1 MSAKKSYIPL
11 KLLLSYIALAALVGV
26 VAWFLYSENTL
37 FTKNE
42 NKITVENQKIL
53 KVSQL
58 LSNMYKAE
66 SFVRSTL
73 QSDSDKD
80 FINYT
85 QQIDTL
91 RNEIDSLKILTNS
104 EYQNILLDSVKILLS
119 QKTENIRQ
127 LKIIKSKGTDDKA
140 IKVALQKI
148 SNMEGRLRKL
158 ALEDLFKNPS
168 KLQTN
173 QRRVWEKYVE
183 YINSNVP
190 NDSTNTLSQQALDSM
205 LTVSKKALK
214 DVVAATANKNESLAV
229 QERKLLDNEIL
240 ISEKLR
246 RIVNVLEKELVQ
258 NITINTEN
266 REKSLQKT
274 NQIVAYAALVGFVLT
289 ISFLVLILNDFSKSQ
304 SYKKQLESANQAT
317 QKLLKNREQLIATVS
332 HDLKTPLNTILGY
345 TELLNSSEMSKKQ
358 LNYTSNIKGSSEYI
372 SKLVQDL
379 LDLTQIEAG
388 KISIEAVPYSLR
400 KYIEE
405 VAHNVQ
411 AIYHTKPIE
420 LQISI
425 DKNLEGLIVGDSFRL
440 RQILSNLI
448 GNAYKFTNDG
458 SIKIEATAN
467 EFLKTFTIKV
477 IDTGIGID
485 LSKQQIIFE
494 EFRQADDS
502 VVKKYGGSGL
512 GLTISKKMAELL
524 GGNLQLES
532 EVGRGST
539 FVLILPLVKS
549 LQKEQV
555 ENLVPLSSL
564 ILTAIVVDDDQG
576 LLSLTTEVLQ
586 NAGIKVLSFSNP
598 LMALQAAKN
607 SDFDFIISDIQ
618 MPMIDGFK
626 LLKLIQTDSDNNFSE
641 QPIIALTGR
650 TDLAD
655 SAYYEAG
662 FTKVVKKPY
671 TPNALLNCI
680 SELFQAQQKD
690 LELTSETIDNKSFYL
705 NDLRAFTAS
714 DESKLIEILEI
725 FIEKSRSNLEA
736 LQKAFDSQD
745 ESSIS
750 NICHQMQPMLRQL
763 RATNIANQLSEYEK
777 EPGQIFANAEDFPTL
792 KNEISQLL
800 EEIEDSINNQD
811 RIS

>member
-37 FTKNE
+37 FAKNE

-73 QSDSDKD
+73 QSDSDTEFK
-80 FINYT
+80 NYT

-91 RNEIDSLKILTNS
+91 KNEIDSLKTLANS
-104 EYQNILLDSVKILLS
+104 EYQTVLLDSVKILLT

-127 LKIIKSKGTDDKA
+127 LKIIKSKGTDDLA
-140 IKVALQKI
+140 IKTALQKI
-148 SNMEGRLRKL
+148 DKMEGRLRKL
-158 ALEDLFKNPS
+158 EIEDLFKNPS
-168 KLQTN
+168 KLQGN

-190 NDSTNTLSQQALDSM
+190 NDSTNTLSQKALDSM

-214 DVVAATANKNESLAV
+214 DVVVATANKNESLAV

-258 NITINTEN
+258 NITLNTEN

-274 NQIVAYAALVGFVLT
+274 NEIVTYAALVGFVLT
-289 ISFLVLILNDFSKSQ
+289 MSFLVLILNDFSRSQ
-304 SYKKQLESANQAT
+304 SYKAQLESANLAT
-317 QKLLKNREQLIATVS
+317 KKLLANREQLITTVS
-332 HDLKTPLNTILGY
+332 HDLKTPLSTILGY
-345 TELLNSSEMSKKQ
+345 TELLNNSELSKKQ
-358 LNYTSNIKGSSEYI
+358 LNFIANIKGSSEYI

-388 KISIEAVPYSLR
+388 KISIEAAPYSLR

-405 VAHNVQ
+405 VAYNVQ
-411 AIYHTKPIE
+411 AIYSSKPID
-420 LQISI
+420 LQIAI
-425 DKNLEGLIVGDSFRL
+425 DQGLDGLIIGDSFRL
-440 RQILSNLI
+440 RQILTNLI
-448 GNAYKFTNDG
+448 GNAYKFTNQG
-458 SIKIEATAN
+458 SIRIEATVN

-539 FVLILPLVKS
+539 FVLLLPLIKS
-549 LQKEQV
+549 TKTEQ
-555 ENLVPLSSL
+555 NTDLVPLSTLNLS
-564 ILTAIVVDDDQG
+564 AIVVDDDEG

-586 NAGIKVLSFSNP
+586 NAGIKVLGFSNP

-607 SDFDFIISDIQ
+607 NDFDFIISDIQ

-641 QPIIALTGR
+641 QPTITVTGR

-655 SAYYEAG
+655 STYFKAG
-662 FTKVVKKPY
+662 FTKIVKKPY
-671 TPNALLNCI
+671 TPNTLLNCI
-680 SELFQAQQKD
+680 SELFQAQQNE
-690 LELTSETIDNKSFYL
+690 LELNSVTVDNKSFYL
-705 NDLRAFTAS
+705 DDLRAFTAS
-714 DESKLIEILEI
+714 DEKKLIQILQI
-725 FIEKSRSNLEA
+725 FIAKSRSNLKE
-736 LQKAFDSQD
+736 LQLAFDHQN
-745 ESSIS
+745 ESTIS

-763 RATNIANQLSEYEK
+763 RATKIANQLSEFEK
-777 EPGQIFANAEDFPTL
+777 EPAKIFVNAEDFPTL
-792 KNEISQLL
+792 KDEISELL
-800 EEIEDSINNQD
+800 NQIEGSINNPD
-811 RIS
+811 RTS

>member
-73 QSDSDKD
+73 QSDSNAE
-80 FINYT
+80 FNNYT

-91 RNEIDSLKILTNS
+91 KNEIDSLKTLTNS
-104 EYQNILLDSVKILLS
+104 DYQKVLLDSVKILLS

-127 LKIIKSKGTDDKA
+127 LKIIKSKGTDDLA
-140 IKVALQKI
+140 IKTALQKI
-148 SNMEGRLRKL
+148 DKMEGRLRKL
-158 ALEDLFKNPS
+158 EIEDLFKNPS
-168 KLQTN
+168 KLQSN

-190 NDSTNTLSQQALDSM
+190 NDSTNTLSQKALDSM

-214 DVVAATANKNESLAV
+214 DVVLATASKKESLAV
-229 QERKLLDNEIL
+229 QEQKLLDNEIL

-246 RIVNVLEKELVQ
+246 RIVNILEKELVQ

-274 NQIVAYAALVGFVLT
+274 NKIVAYAALVGFVLT

-304 SYKKQLESANQAT
+304 SYKKQLESANRAT
-317 QKLLKNREQLIATVS
+317 EKLLKNREQLIATVS

-345 TELLNSSEMSKKQ
+345 TELLSTSELSKKQ

-388 KISIEAVPYSLR
+388 KISIEALPFSLR

-405 VAHNVQ
+405 VATNIQ

-420 LQISI
+420 LEIYI
-425 DKNLEGLIVGDSFRL
+425 DESLDGLIVGDSFRL
-440 RQILSNLI
+440 RQILTNLI
-448 GNAYKFTNDG
+448 GNAYKFTNIG
-458 SIKIEATAN
+458 SIRIEATAN

-532 EVGRGST
+532 EVGVGST
-539 FVLILPLVKS
+539 FVLILPLIKS
-549 LQKEQV
+549 TKTEKV
-555 ENLVPLSSL
+555 EDLVPLSSL
-564 ILTAIVVDDDQG
+564 NLTAIVVDDDEG

-586 NAGIKVLSFSNP
+586 NAKIKVLSFSNP
-598 LMALQAAKN
+598 LLALQAAKN
-607 SDFDFIISDIQ
+607 NDFDFIISDIQ
-618 MPMIDGFK
+618 MPIIDGFK

-641 QPIIALTGR
+641 QPTIALTGR

-655 SAYYEAG
+655 SEYYDAG

-680 SELFQAQQKD
+680 SKLFQAQQND

-705 NDLRAFTAS
+705 DDLRAFTAS
-714 DESKLIEILEI
+714 DENKLVEILKI
-725 FIEKSRSNLEA
+725 FINKSRLNLEA
-736 LQKAFDSQD
+736 LQTAYEGRD
-745 ESSIS
+745 ENTIS

-763 RATNIANQLSEYEK
+763 RAIKIANQLSEYER
-777 EPGQIFANAEDFPTL
+777 EPANIFINAEGFPNL
-792 KNEISQLL
+792 KNEISELL
-800 EEIEDSINNQD
+800 NEIEDSVNNPD

>member
-73 QSDSDKD
+73 QSDSNAE
-80 FINYT
+80 FNNYT

-91 RNEIDSLKILTNS
+91 KNEIDSLKTLTNS
-104 EYQNILLDSVKILLS
+104 DYQKVLLDSVKILLS

-127 LKIIKSKGTDDKA
+127 LKIIKSKGTDDLA
-140 IKVALQKI
+140 IKTALQKI
-148 SNMEGRLRKL
+148 DKMEGRLRKL
-158 ALEDLFKNPS
+158 EIEDLFKNPS
-168 KLQTN
+168 KLQSN

-190 NDSTNTLSQQALDSM
+190 NDSTNTLSQKALDSM

-214 DVVAATANKNESLAV
+214 DVVLATASKKESLAV
-229 QERKLLDNEIL
+229 QEQKLLDNEIL

-246 RIVNVLEKELVQ
+246 RIVNILEKELVQ

-274 NQIVAYAALVGFVLT
+274 NKIVAYAALVGFVLT

-304 SYKKQLESANQAT
+304 SYKKQLESANRAT
-317 QKLLKNREQLIATVS
+317 EKLLKNREQLIATVS

-345 TELLNSSEMSKKQ
+345 TELLSTSELSKKQ
-358 LNYTSNIKGSSEYI
+358 LNYTSNIKGSSEDI

-388 KISIEAVPYSLR
+388 KISIEALPFSLR

-405 VAHNVQ
+405 VATNIQ

-420 LQISI
+420 LEIYI
-425 DKNLEGLIVGDSFRL
+425 DESLDGLIVGDSFRL
-440 RQILSNLI
+440 RQILTNLI
-448 GNAYKFTNDG
+448 GNAYKFTNIG
-458 SIKIEATAN
+458 SIRIEATAN

-532 EVGRGST
+532 EVGVGST
-539 FVLILPLVKS
+539 FVLILPLIKS
-549 LQKEQV
+549 TKTEKV
-555 ENLVPLSSL
+555 EDLVPLSSL
-564 ILTAIVVDDDQG
+564 NLTAIVVDDDEG

-586 NAGIKVLSFSNP
+586 NAKIKVLSFSNP
-598 LMALQAAKN
+598 LLALQAAKN
-607 SDFDFIISDIQ
+607 NDFDFIISDIQ
-618 MPMIDGFK
+618 MPIIDGFK

-641 QPIIALTGR
+641 QPTIALTGR

-655 SAYYEAG
+655 SEYYDAG

-680 SELFQAQQKD
+680 SKLFQAQQND

-705 NDLRAFTAS
+705 DDLRAFTAS
-714 DESKLIEILEI
+714 DENKLVEILKI
-725 FIEKSRSNLEA
+725 FINKSRLNLEA
-736 LQKAFDSQD
+736 LQTAYEGRD
-745 ESSIS
+745 ENTIS

-763 RATNIANQLSEYEK
+763 RAIKIANQLSEYER
-777 EPGQIFANAEDFPTL
+777 EPANIFINAEGFPNL
-792 KNEISQLL
+792 KNEISELL
-800 EEIEDSINNQD
+800 NEIEDSVNNPD

>member
-73 QSDSDKD
+73 QSDSNAE
-80 FINYT
+80 FNNYT

-91 RNEIDSLKILTNS
+91 KNEIDSLKTLTNS
-104 EYQNILLDSVKILLS
+104 DYQKVLLDSVKILLS

-127 LKIIKSKGTDDKA
+127 LKIIKSKGTDDLA
-140 IKVALQKI
+140 IKTALQKI
-148 SNMEGRLRKL
+148 DKMEGRLRKL
-158 ALEDLFKNPS
+158 EIEDLFKNPS
-168 KLQTN
+168 KLQSN

-190 NDSTNTLSQQALDSM
+190 NDSTNTLSQKALDSM

-214 DVVAATANKNESLAV
+214 DVVLATASKKESLAV
-229 QERKLLDNEIL
+229 QEQKLLDNEIL

-246 RIVNVLEKELVQ
+246 RIVNILEKELVQ

-274 NQIVAYAALVGFVLT
+274 NKIVAYAALVGFVLT

-304 SYKKQLESANQAT
+304 SYKKQLESANRAT
-317 QKLLKNREQLIATVS
+317 EKLLKNREQLIATVS

-345 TELLNSSEMSKKQ
+345 TELLSTSELSKKQ

-388 KISIEAVPYSLR
+388 KISIEALPFSLR

-405 VAHNVQ
+405 VATNIQ

-420 LQISI
+420 LEIYI
-425 DKNLEGLIVGDSFRL
+425 DESLDGLIVGDSFRL
-440 RQILSNLI
+440 RQILTNLI
-448 GNAYKFTNDG
+448 GNAYKFTNEG
-458 SIKIEATAN
+458 SIRIEATAN

-532 EVGRGST
+532 EVGVGST
-539 FVLILPLVKS
+539 FVLILPLIKS
-549 LQKEQV
+549 TKTEKV
-555 ENLVPLSSL
+555 EDLVPLSSL
-564 ILTAIVVDDDQG
+564 NLTAIVVDDDEG

-586 NAGIKVLSFSNP
+586 NAKIKVLSFSNP
-598 LMALQAAKN
+598 LLALQAAKN
-607 SDFDFIISDIQ
+607 NDFDFIISDIQ
-618 MPMIDGFK
+618 MPIIDGFK

-641 QPIIALTGR
+641 QPTIALTGR

-655 SAYYEAG
+655 SEYYDAG

-680 SELFQAQQKD
+680 SKLFQAQQND

-705 NDLRAFTAS
+705 DDLRAFTAS
-714 DESKLIEILEI
+714 DENKLVEILKI
-725 FIEKSRSNLEA
+725 FINKSRLNLEA
-736 LQKAFDSQD
+736 LQTAYEGRD
-745 ESSIS
+745 ENTIS

-763 RATNIANQLSEYEK
+763 RATKIANQLSEYER
-777 EPGQIFANAEDFPTL
+777 EPANIFINAKSFPNL
-792 KNEISQLL
+792 KNEISELL
-800 EEIEDSINNQD
+800 NEIEDSVNNPD

>member
-73 QSDSDKD
+73 QSDSNAE
-80 FINYT
+80 FNNYT

-91 RNEIDSLKILTNS
+91 KNEIDSLKTLTNS
-104 EYQNILLDSVKILLS
+104 DYQKVLLDSVKILLS

-127 LKIIKSKGTDDKA
+127 LKIIKSKGTDDLA
-140 IKVALQKI
+140 IKTALQKI
-148 SNMEGRLRKL
+148 DKMEGRLRKL
-158 ALEDLFKNPS
+158 EIEDLFKNPS
-168 KLQTN
+168 KLQSN

-190 NDSTNTLSQQALDSM
+190 NDSTNTLSQKALDSM

-214 DVVAATANKNESLAV
+214 DVVLATASKKESLAV
-229 QERKLLDNEIL
+229 QEQKLLDNEIL

-246 RIVNVLEKELVQ
+246 RIVNILEKELVQ

-274 NQIVAYAALVGFVLT
+274 NKIVAYAALVGFVLT

-304 SYKKQLESANQAT
+304 SYKKQLESANRAT
-317 QKLLKNREQLIATVS
+317 EKLLKNREQLIATVS

-345 TELLNSSEMSKKQ
+345 TELLSTSELSKKQ

-388 KISIEAVPYSLR
+388 KISIEALPFSLR

-405 VAHNVQ
+405 VATNIQ

-420 LQISI
+420 LEIYI
-425 DKNLEGLIVGDSFRL
+425 DESLDGLIVGDSFRL
-440 RQILSNLI
+440 RQILTNLI
-448 GNAYKFTNDG
+448 GNAYKFTNEG
-458 SIKIEATAN
+458 SIRIEAAAN

-532 EVGRGST
+532 EVGVGST
-539 FVLILPLVKS
+539 FVLIFPLIKS
-549 LQKEQV
+549 TKIEKV
-555 ENLVPLSSL
+555 EDLVPLSSL
-564 ILTAIVVDDDQG
+564 NLTAIVVDDDEG

-586 NAGIKVLSFSNP
+586 NAKIKVLSFSNP
-598 LMALQAAKN
+598 LLALQAAKN
-607 SDFDFIISDIQ
+607 NDFDFIISDIQ
-618 MPMIDGFK
+618 MPIIDGFK

-641 QPIIALTGR
+641 QPTIALTGR

-655 SAYYEAG
+655 SEYYDAG

-680 SELFQAQQKD
+680 SKLFQAQQND

-705 NDLRAFTAS
+705 DDLRAFTAS
-714 DESKLIEILEI
+714 DENKLVEILKI
-725 FIEKSRSNLEA
+725 FINKSRLNLEA
-736 LQKAFDSQD
+736 LQTAYEGRD
-745 ESSIS
+745 ENTIS

-763 RATNIANQLSEYEK
+763 RATKIANQLSEYER
-777 EPGQIFANAEDFPTL
+777 EPANIFINAEGFPNI
-792 KNEISQLL
+792 KNEISDLL
-800 EEIEDSINNQD
+800 NEIEDSVNNPD

>member
-73 QSDSDKD
+73 QSDSNAE
-80 FINYT
+80 FNNYT

-91 RNEIDSLKILTNS
+91 KNEIDSLKTLTNS
-104 EYQNILLDSVKILLS
+104 DYQKVLLDSVKILLS

-127 LKIIKSKGTDDKA
+127 LKIIKSKGTDDLA
-140 IKVALQKI
+140 IKTALQKI
-148 SNMEGRLRKL
+148 DKMEGRLRKL
-158 ALEDLFKNPS
+158 EIEDLFKNPS
-168 KLQTN
+168 KLQSN

-190 NDSTNTLSQQALDSM
+190 NDSTNTLSQKALDSM

-214 DVVAATANKNESLAV
+214 DVVLATASKKESLAV
-229 QERKLLDNEIL
+229 QEQKLLDNEIL

-246 RIVNVLEKELVQ
+246 RIVNILEKELVQ

-274 NQIVAYAALVGFVLT
+274 NKIVAYAALVGFVLT

-304 SYKKQLESANQAT
+304 SYKKQLESANRAT
-317 QKLLKNREQLIATVS
+317 EKLLKNREQLIATVS

-345 TELLNSSEMSKKQ
+345 TELLSTSELSKKQ

-388 KISIEAVPYSLR
+388 KISIEALPFSLR

-405 VAHNVQ
+405 VATNIQ

-420 LQISI
+420 LEIYI
-425 DKNLEGLIVGDSFRL
+425 DESLDGLIVGDSFRL
-440 RQILSNLI
+440 RQILTNLI
-448 GNAYKFTNDG
+448 GNAYKFTNEG
-458 SIKIEATAN
+458 SIRIEATAN

-532 EVGRGST
+532 EVGVGST
-539 FVLILPLVKS
+539 FVLILPLIKS
-549 LQKEQV
+549 TKTEKV
-555 ENLVPLSSL
+555 EDLVPLSSL
-564 ILTAIVVDDDQG
+564 NLTAIVVDDDEG

-586 NAGIKVLSFSNP
+586 NAKIKVLSFSNP
-598 LMALQAAKN
+598 LLALQAAKN
-607 SDFDFIISDIQ
+607 NDFDFIISDIQ
-618 MPMIDGFK
+618 MPIIDGFK

-641 QPIIALTGR
+641 QPTIALTGR

-655 SAYYEAG
+655 SEYYDAG

-680 SELFQAQQKD
+680 SKLFQAQQND

-705 NDLRAFTAS
+705 DDLRAFTAS
-714 DESKLIEILEI
+714 DENKLVEILKI
-725 FIEKSRSNLEA
+725 FINKSRLNLEA
-736 LQKAFDSQD
+736 LQTAYEGRD
-745 ESSIS
+745 ENTIS
-750 NICHQMQPMLRQL
+750 KICHQMQPMLRQL
-763 RATNIANQLSEYEK
+763 RATKIANQLSEYER
-777 EPGQIFANAEDFPTL
+777 EPANIFINAKGFPNL
-792 KNEISQLL
+792 KNEISELL
-800 EEIEDSINNQD
+800 NEIEDSVNNPD

>member
-42 NKITVENQKIL
+42 NKITIENQKIL

-73 QSDSDKD
+73 QSDSDKE

-91 RNEIDSLKILTNS
+91 KSEIDSLKTLTNS
-104 EYQNILLDSVKILLS
+104 EYQKILLDSVNILLS

-140 IKVALQKI
+140 IKVALEKI

-158 ALEDLFKNPS
+158 ALEDLFKDPS
-168 KLQTN
+168 SLQSN
-173 QRRVWEKYVE
+173 ERRVWEKYVE

-214 DVVAATANKNESLAV
+214 DVVVATANKNESLAL

-246 RIVNVLEKELVQ
+246 RIVDVLEKELVQ

-266 REKSLQKT
+266 REKNLQKT
-274 NQIVAYAALVGFVLT
+274 NKIVAYAALVGFVLT
-289 ISFLVLILNDFSKSQ
+289 LSFLILILNDFSKSQ
-304 SYKKQLESANQAT
+304 SYKKQLESANLAT
-317 QKLLKNREQLIATVS
+317 EKLLQNREQLIATVS

-345 TELLNSSEMSKKQ
+345 TEMLSSSELSKKQ

-388 KISIEAVPYSLR
+388 KISIDAVPFSLR

-405 VAHNVQ
+405 VGHNVQ

-425 DKNLEGLIVGDSFRL
+425 DKSLDGLIIGDSFRL
-440 RQILSNLI
+440 RQILTNLV
-448 GNAYKFTNDG
+448 GNAYKFTNEG

-467 EFLKTFTIKV
+467 EFLRTFTIKV
-477 IDTGIGID
+477 IDSGIGID
-485 LSKQQIIFE
+485 VSKQQIIFE

-532 EVGRGST
+532 EVGSGST
-539 FVLILPLVKS
+539 FVLILPLIKS
-549 LQKEQV
+549 LKTEKI
-555 ENLVPLSSL
+555 EDLVPLSSL
-564 ILTAIVVDDDQG
+564 NLTAIVVDDDEG

-586 NAGIKVLSFSNP
+586 NAGINVLNFTNP
-598 LMALQAAKN
+598 LLALQAAKN
-607 SDFDFIISDIQ
+607 NEFDFIISDIQ
-618 MPMIDGFK
+618 MPTIDGFK

-650 TDLAD
+650 TDLEN
-655 SAYYEAG
+655 SEYYDAG

-680 SELFQAQQKD
+680 SELFQAQQND
-690 LELTSETIDNKSFYL
+690 LELTSETIENKSFYL
-705 NDLRAFTAS
+705 DDLRAFTAS
-714 DESKLIEILEI
+714 DENKLVEILEV
-725 FIEKSRSNLEA
+725 FIHTSRSNIEA
-736 LQKAFDSQD
+736 LQEAFKYRD
-745 ESSIS
+745 ESTIS

-763 RATNIANQLSEYEK
+763 RAIKIANQLLEYEK
-777 EPGQIFANAEDFPTL
+777 EPAKIFENAEDFPNL
-792 KNEISQLL
+792 KNEVSVLL
-800 EEIEDSINNQD
+800 NKIEEICYFTKNQK
-811 RIS
+811 

>member
-66 SFVRSTL
+66 SFVRSTM
-73 QSDSDKD
+73 QSDSDIEFK
-80 FINYT
+80 NYT
-85 QQIDTL
+85 KQIDTL
-91 RNEIDSLKILTNS
+91 KNEIDSLKILANND
-104 EYQNILLDSVKILLS
+104 YQKVLLDSVKILLS

-127 LKIIKSKGTDDKA
+127 LKLIKSKGSDDQA

-148 SNMEGRLRKL
+148 ATMEGRLRKL

-214 DVVAATANKNESLAV
+214 DVVVATASKKESLAV
-229 QERKLLDNEIL
+229 QEQKLLDNEIL

-289 ISFLVLILNDFSKSQ
+289 ISFLVLILNDFSRSQ
-304 SYKKQLESANQAT
+304 SYKKQLESANLAT
-317 QKLLKNREQLIATVS
+317 EKLLKNREQLIATVS

-345 TELLNSSEMSKKQ
+345 TELLSSSELSKKQ
-358 LNYTSNIKGSSEYI
+358 LNYTVNIKGSSEYI

-388 KISIEAVPYSLR
+388 KISIEALPYSLR

-405 VAHNVQ
+405 VANNVQ
-411 AIYHTKPIE
+411 AIYSSKPIE

-425 DKNLEGLIVGDSFRL
+425 DKSLDGLIVGDSFRL
-440 RQILSNLI
+440 RQILTNLI
-448 GNAYKFTNDG
+448 GNAYKFTSEG
-458 SIKIEATAN
+458 SIKIEAVAN

-532 EVGRGST
+532 VVGSGST
-539 FVLILPLVKS
+539 FVLILPLIKS
-549 LQKEQV
+549 TQTEK
-555 ENLVPLSSL
+555 NDDLVPLSSL
-564 ILTAIVVDDDQG
+564 SLTAIVVDDDEG
-576 LLSLTTEVLQ
+576 LLSLTKEVLQ

-598 LMALQAAKN
+598 LLALQAAKN
-607 SDFDFIISDIQ
+607 NDFDFIITDIQ

-626 LLKLIQTDSDNNFSE
+626 LLKLIHTDSDNNFSE
-641 QPIIALTGR
+641 QPTIALTGR

-655 SAYYEAG
+655 SEYYNAG
-662 FTKVVKKPY
+662 FTQIVKKPY
-671 TPNALLNCI
+671 TPSALLNCI
-680 SELFQAQQKD
+680 SELFQAEQNQ
-690 LELTSETIDNKSFYL
+690 LESTSETIDNKSFYL

-714 DESKLIEILEI
+714 DENKLVEILEI
-725 FIEKSRSNLEA
+725 FIEKSRSNLEL
-736 LQKAFDSQD
+736 LQKAFDDQD
-745 ESSIS
+745 ESTIS
-750 NICHQMQPMLRQL
+750 TISHQMQPMLRQL
-763 RATNIANQLSEYEK
+763 RATKIANQLSEYEK
-777 EPGQIFANAEDFPTL
+777 SPSQISDNSQDFTFL
-792 KNEISQLL
+792 KIEISKLLNEI
-800 EEIEDSINNQD
+800 EGSINNQD

>member
-73 QSDSDKD
+73 QSDSNAE
-80 FINYT
+80 FNNYT

-91 RNEIDSLKILTNS
+91 KNEIDSLKTLTNS
-104 EYQNILLDSVKILLS
+104 DYQKVLLDSVKILLS

-127 LKIIKSKGTDDKA
+127 LKIIKSKGTDDLA
-140 IKVALQKI
+140 IKTALQKI
-148 SNMEGRLRKL
+148 DKMEGRLRKL
-158 ALEDLFKNPS
+158 EIEDLFKNPS
-168 KLQTN
+168 KLQSN

-190 NDSTNTLSQQALDSM
+190 NDSTNTLSQKALDSM

-214 DVVAATANKNESLAV
+214 DVVLATASKKESLAV
-229 QERKLLDNEIL
+229 QEQKLLDNEIL

-246 RIVNVLEKELVQ
+246 RIVNILEKELVQ

-274 NQIVAYAALVGFVLT
+274 NKIVAYAALVGFVLT

-304 SYKKQLESANQAT
+304 SYKKQLESANRAT
-317 QKLLKNREQLIATVS
+317 EKLLKNREQLIATVS

-345 TELLNSSEMSKKQ
+345 TELLSTSELSKKQ

-388 KISIEAVPYSLR
+388 KISIEALPFSLR

-405 VAHNVQ
+405 VATNIQ

-420 LQISI
+420 LEIYI
-425 DKNLEGLIVGDSFRL
+425 DESLDGLIVGDSFRL
-440 RQILSNLI
+440 RQILTNLI
-448 GNAYKFTNDG
+448 GNAYKFTNEG
-458 SIKIEATAN
+458 SIRIEATAN

-532 EVGRGST
+532 EVGVGST
-539 FVLILPLVKS
+539 FVLILPLIKS
-549 LQKEQV
+549 TKTEKV
-555 ENLVPLSSL
+555 EDLVPLSSL
-564 ILTAIVVDDDQG
+564 NLTAIVVDDDEG

-586 NAGIKVLSFSNP
+586 NAKIKVLSFSNP
-598 LMALQAAKN
+598 LLALQAAKN
-607 SDFDFIISDIQ
+607 NDFDFIISDIQ
-618 MPMIDGFK
+618 MPIIDGFK

-641 QPIIALTGR
+641 QPTIALTGR

-655 SAYYEAG
+655 SEYYDAG

-680 SELFQAQQKD
+680 SKLFQAQQND

-705 NDLRAFTAS
+705 DDLRAFTAS
-714 DESKLIEILEI
+714 DENKLVEILKI
-725 FIEKSRSNLEA
+725 FINKSRLNLEA
-736 LQKAFDSQD
+736 LQTAYEGRD
-745 ESSIS
+745 ENTIS

-763 RATNIANQLSEYEK
+763 RATKIANQLSEYER
-777 EPGQIFANAEDFPTL
+777 EPANIFINAKGFPNL
-792 KNEISQLL
+792 KNEISELL
-800 EEIEDSINNQD
+800 NEIEDSVNNPD

>member
-11 KLLLSYIALAALVGV
+11 KILASYIALTALVGMV
-26 VAWFLYSENTL
+26 GWFLYSENTI

-66 SFVRSTL
+66 SFVRSTM
-73 QSDSDKD
+73 QSDSNTEFK
-80 FINYT
+80 NYT

-91 RNEIDSLKILTNS
+91 KIEIDSLKLLTNS
-104 EYQNILLDSVKILLS
+104 NYQKVLLDSVKVLLS

-127 LKIIKSKGTDDKA
+127 LKIIKSKGTDDQA

-148 SNMEGRLRKL
+148 ATMEGRLRKL
-158 ALEDLFKNPS
+158 NLEDLFKNPA
-168 KLQTN
+168 KLQN
-173 QRRVWEKYVE
+173 NERRVWEKYVE

-205 LTVSKKALK
+205 LLVSKTALK
-214 DVVAATANKNESLAV
+214 DVVEATANKKESLAV
-229 QERKLLDNEIL
+229 QEKKLLTNETL

-274 NQIVAYAALVGFVLT
+274 NEIVGYAAIIGFVLT
-289 ISFLVLILNDFSKSQ
+289 VSFLVLILNDFSRSQ
-304 SYKKQLESANQAT
+304 SYKSQLESANLAT
-317 QKLLKNREQLIATVS
+317 ERLLKNREQLITTVS
-332 HDLKTPLNTILGY
+332 HDLKTPLSTILGY
-345 TELLNSSEMSKKQ
+345 TELLSTSDLTKKQ
-358 LNYTSNIKGSSEYI
+358 LNYASNIRGSSEYI

-388 KISIEAVPYSLR
+388 KISIDAVPYSLR

-405 VAHNVQ
+405 VSTNVQ
-411 AIYHTKPIE
+411 AIYSKKPIE

-425 DKNLEGLIVGDSFRL
+425 DKELDGLIIGDSFRL

-448 GNAYKFTNDG
+448 GNAYKFTNEG
-458 SIKIEATAN
+458 SIKVEATAN
-467 EFLKTFTIKV
+467 EFQQIFEIRV

-502 VVKKYGGSGL
+502 VVKRYGGSGL
-512 GLTISKKMAELL
+512 GLTISKKMAQLL
-524 GGNLQLES
+524 GGKLDLQS
-532 EVGRGST
+532 SVGHGST
-539 FVLILPLVKS
+539 FILTLPFIKS
-549 LQKEQV
+549 SIKEAT
-555 ENLVPLSSL
+555 ENAVALSTL
-564 ILTAIVVDDDQG
+564 NLTAIVIDDDES

-586 NAGIKVLSFSNP
+586 KSGINVLSFSNP
-598 LMALQAAKN
+598 LLALQASKTD
-607 SDFDFIISDIQ
+607 DFDLIISDIQ
-618 MPMIDGFK
+618 MPSIDGFK

-641 QPIIALTGR
+641 QPVIALTGR

-655 SAYYEAG
+655 SEYYNAG
-662 FTKVVKKPY
+662 FTQIVKKPY
-671 TPNALLNCI
+671 TPNTLLNCI
-680 SELFQAQQKD
+680 SILFKAEQKELEAV
-690 LELTSETIDNKSFYL
+690 SESLDERSFYL
-705 NDLRAFTAS
+705 DDLRAFTES
-714 DESKLIEILEI
+714 DNDKLREIIAI
-725 FIEKSRSNLEA
+725 FVEKSRSNLQKLQIAFETKNEA
-736 LQKAFDSQD
+736 TV
-745 ESSIS
+745 ES
-750 NICHQMQPMLRQL
+750 ICHQMQPMLRQL
-763 RATNIANQLSEYEK
+763 RALKIANQLSTYEK
-777 EPGQIFANAEDFPTL
+777 EPQKIYSNAEDFPKLENKIT
-792 KNEISQLL
+792 QLL
-800 EEIEDSINNQD
+800 NELESSINNQD
-811 RIS
+811 HIS